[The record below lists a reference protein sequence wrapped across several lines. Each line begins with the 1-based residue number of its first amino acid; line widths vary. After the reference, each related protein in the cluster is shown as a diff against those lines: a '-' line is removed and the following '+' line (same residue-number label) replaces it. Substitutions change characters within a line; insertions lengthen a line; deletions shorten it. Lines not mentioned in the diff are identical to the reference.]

1 MCLDKAAYP
10 PHIVYRTR
18 PTGCPNSETHAL
30 AWAFVFLGNVML
42 YFAYL
47 DEFGHIGPY
56 IARDDP
62 KHNDSPVFGLGGMI
76 LPYSSVRHF
85 STWFYQL
92 KCSLLAWEI
101 EQSGQHPATWE
112 KKGASL
118 FTTLNVGKYRQ
129 VRTATNRILNKI
141 RASGGHVF
149 YVGIQKN
156 RPVAEFNSQALY
168 LTVLGEAMKRLNQY
182 ADQKDADMV
191 IVMDEHQDREAIL
204 TRASQ
209 AMYGGPTPRRRIIE
223 PPFQVES
230 ERYQTCQFADWLCG
244 LIGRIGAFQA
254 RPDDWGDMDWTQTF
268 FQDRIDA
275 ASARSSIRLR
285 RRPRSRTWKPFPR
298 WSMSAWRSP
307 PQRVQLRRPSILA
320 PNTRARW
327 W

>member
-1 MCLDKAAYP
+1 
-10 PHIVYRTR
+10 
-18 PTGCPNSETHAL
+18 
-30 AWAFVFLGNVML
+30 ML

-56 IARDDP
+56 IAREDP

-76 LPYSSVRHF
+76 LPYSSVRQF

-92 KCSLLAWEI
+92 KCQLLKWEI

-112 KKGASL
+112 KKGSAL
-118 FTTLNVGKYRQ
+118 FTTVNVGKYRQ
-129 VRTATNRILNKI
+129 VRVAANRILNKI
-141 RASGGHVF
+141 RESGGHVF
-149 YVGIQKN
+149 YVGLQKN

-182 ADQKDADMV
+182 AYQHHGEMM

-209 AMYGGPTPRRRIIE
+209 AMFGATPRRRIVE

-230 ERYQTCQFADWLCG
+230 ERYQTCQCADWLCG

-254 RPDDWGDMDWTQTF
+254 RPDEWADMDWTQTY
-268 FQDRIDA
+268 FQDRVDA
-275 ASARSSIRLR
+275 ASARSSIRLQTATTEVENAEAL
-285 RRPRSRTWKPFPR
+285 PDVVDTGVAQPAPGN
-298 WSMSAWRSP
+298 AGP
-307 PQRVQLRRPSILA
+307 PAADPGA
-320 PNTRARW
+320 
-327 W
+327 

>member
-1 MCLDKAAYP
+1 
-10 PHIVYRTR
+10 
-18 PTGCPNSETHAL
+18 
-30 AWAFVFLGNVML
+30 ML

-56 IARDDP
+56 LGRGDP
-62 KHNDSPVFGLGGMI
+62 AHNDSPVFGLGGMI
-76 LPYSSVRHF
+76 LPYSSVRQF

-92 KCSLLAWEI
+92 KCNMLAWEI

-112 KKGASL
+112 KKGSSL
-118 FTTLNVGKYRQ
+118 YTTRNVGKYRQ
-129 VRTATNRILNKI
+129 IRTATNRIFNKI
-141 RASGGHVF
+141 RSSGGHVF
-149 YVGIQKN
+149 YVGLQKN
-156 RPVAEFNSQALY
+156 RPVAEFRSQALY

-182 ADQKDADMV
+182 ADQQDADMV

-230 ERYQTCQFADWLCG
+230 ERYQTCQCADWLCG

-254 RPDDWGDMDWTQTF
+254 RPDEWADMAWTQTY

-275 ASARSSIRLR
+275 ASARSSIRLQTATAEVETVDAL
-285 RRPRSRTWKPFPR
+285 PEMVDAGTVQ
-298 WSMSAWRSP
+298 P
-307 PQRVQLRRPSILA
+307 PDDEAVA
-320 PNTRARW
+320 PN
-327 W
+327 